1 MGKPKKGGGSGGEL
15 CCVFCCCLLGLGVLK
30 TAPAFPTFSPLF
42 PCREIE
48 MTKERQKSKDA
59 IEFSFDTV

>member
-15 CCVFCCCLLGLGVLK
+15 CCVFCSCLLGLGVLK

-42 PCREIE
+42 LCREIE
-48 MTKERQKSKDA
+48 MTKE
-59 IEFSFDTV
+59 